1 MAKLLMPG
9 EVLAITG
16 QAADLLLRLDNGD
29 AALLYLHLLRRGTV
43 NDLNWPQPRLSAA
56 LSLLRGQGLAPQ
68 EVPEAD
74 PPAPEAPPPEYAL
87 EDLNAAL
94 NDQAS
99 SFPALCDEV
108 ERRLGKKLSANDLRV
123 LYTLFDQLAL
133 PA

>member
-43 NDLNWPQPRLSAA
+43 NALNWPQPRLSAA
-56 LSLLRGQGLAPQ
+56 LSLLRGQGLAPR

-99 SFPALCDEV
+99 SFPALCD
-108 ERRLGKKLSANDLRV
+108 
-123 LYTLFDQLAL
+123 
-133 PA
+133 

>member
-56 LSLLRGQGLAPQ
+56 LSLLRGQGLAPR

-74 PPAPEAPPPEYAL
+74 CPP
-87 EDLNAAL
+87 
-94 NDQAS
+94 
-99 SFPALCDEV
+99 
-108 ERRLGKKLSANDLRV
+108 RRPRPRNTPWR
-123 LYTLFDQLAL
+123 T
-133 PA
+133 